1 MVDPWTYAAKTRN
14 EYAEQAALFMWANM
28 AQHFGVI
35 VANDPLSYTQKG
47 YAKNLYDKPF
57 TANIPLV
64 GLKWLHSINN
74 NAGKGDAIRGAMAK
88 AQGVKAFIP
97 DIFLPVPRYPKNG
110 YNEPMKPI
118 SGYYIELKRLASERG
133 AKGKANEGQ
142 LACHA
147 DLRAAGY
154 KVDVFEGW
162 ELARDGL
169 LSYLGVTT

>member
-1 MVDPWTYAAKTRN
+1 MVDPWSYAAKTRN

-35 VANDPLSYTQKG
+35 VANDPLSYTKKDH
-47 YAKNLYDKPF
+47 AKNLYDTPWM
-57 TANIPLV
+57 ANVPLV

-97 DIFLPVPRYPKNG
+97 DIFLPVPIINTDAHGWAGWYP
-110 YNEPMKPI
+110 
-118 SGYYIELKRLASERG
+118 GYYIELKRLASERG

>member
-47 YAKNLYDKPF
+47 YAKDLYDKPF
-57 TANIPLV
+57 TANIPLI

-97 DIFLPVPRYPKNG
+97 DIFLPL
-110 YNEPMKPI
+110 PI
-118 SGYYIELKRLASERG
+118 NTQRMAHGQKHYSGYYIELKRLASERG

>member
-28 AQHFGVI
+28 AEHFGI
-35 VANDPLSYTQKG
+35 VAANYADSYKVKGMAKSVFEHNNQPPLTQ
-47 YAKNLYDKPF
+47 
-57 TANIPLV
+57 
-64 GLKWLHSINN
+64 LKWLHSINN

-97 DIFLPVPRYPKNG
+97 DIFLPVRKSYINAVKIRMDYG
-110 YNEPMKPI
+110 
-118 SGYYIELKRLASERG
+118 GYYIELKRLASERG